1 MPISHNWQWW
11 MVGLDIHGPLQKGS
25 RCPFILGLQLRDT
38 DPPDLNDPHLLPQK
52 QGLGHFGYRLAK
64 AWLGHQEAWIIVGS
78 ANHMGLTAFME
89 ESWHLM
95 VIEVMKM
102 EIYKYICC
110 WSRVTAV
117 LGTAGPEHKTPNS
130 KLLKLCYGN
139 LVNLTMNIDGEITGF
154 SNSSLFFSLFGVF
167 I

>member
-95 VIEVMKM
+95 VIEVMKSVEENKLKGCDSIVAVDM
-102 EIYKYICC
+102 KYRLGILRMMVAQTVKGNQP
-110 WSRVTAV
+110 WIFIGRTDAEAKAPV
-117 LGTAGPEHKTPNS
+117 LWPSDTKS
-130 KLLKLCYGN
+130 
-139 LVNLTMNIDGEITGF
+139 
-154 SNSSLFFSLFGVF
+154 
-167 I
+167 